1 MIARLEGRV
10 ERVAPG
16 EVVVDTGGVGY
27 RVRVPLST
35 YAALPPGDGTC
46 RLRIITVVREDEIQ
60 LYGFSTADE
69 EELFRWLQAVSGVG
83 PKLALRILSGI
94 SPAELRRAL
103 SSEDAA
109 SLTVVPGVGRKLAQ
123 RIVLELKDRVGSTAP
138 AGVRVSPPPADAAR
152 DAVAALEALGYPHR
166 VAAEAV
172 RKAEAGGARGL
183 EEIVREALRGLKP
196 RR

>member
-35 YAALPPGDGTC
+35 YASLPSGDGTC
-46 RLRIITVVREDEIQ
+46 RLRVITVVREDEIQ

-94 SPAELRRAL
+94 SPADLRRAL
-103 SSEDAA
+103 SAEDAV

-123 RIVLELKDRVGSTAP
+123 RIVLELKDRVAGAAP
-138 AGVRVSPPPADAAR
+138 AATRPPGPPADAAR
-152 DAVAALEALGYPHR
+152 DAVAALEALGYPRR
-166 VAAEAV
+166 VAADAV

-183 EEIVREALRGLKP
+183 EEIVREALRGLRP